1 MGKSQLETKRAV
13 EAGYWATY
21 RYNPELRGT
30 DKNPFSLD
38 SKEPT
43 GNFQEFI
50 QGEVRYTSLKRAFL
64 KLQMNYLQKQKK
76 MQKNVLKDIKIS
88 R

>member
-1 MGKSQLETKRAV
+1 MKLVTGLLIV
-13 EAGYWATY
+13 IIL
-21 RYNPELRGT
+21 NLRGT

-50 QGEVRYTSLKRAFL
+50 QGEVRYTSLKRAFPEIADEL
-64 KLQMNYLQKQKK
+64 FAKTEKDAKERLEGYKKLAGK
-76 MQKNVLKDIKIS
+76 
-88 R
+88 